1 MSFSIIIA
9 THGDESWHKLAWER
23 AWPSAKNQG
32 AEVLIDHVPDATR
45 AQVRNRLIK
54 EASGDWI
61 ITLDADDELAPGYVT
76 ALERAF
82 KEWAKHKTMYV
93 GKVMPLLTP
102 QVSYVRPGKLE
113 PEKFWPEV
121 DLADGNWMVVG
132 TAAPRALMLEVGGWR
147 TFTGSG
153 VLNEWDDWD
162 MWIRCVQAGA
172 GIVKVPDAV
181 YVAHVRNSPHH
192 SRTRAMTQA
201 WLKEI
206 REANGIG
213 G

>member
-1 MSFSIIIA
+1 MIA

-23 AWPSAKNQG
+23 AWPSARNQG

-45 AQVRNRLIK
+45 AQVRNRLVK

-61 ITLDADDELAPGYVT
+61 ITLDADDELDPGYVT
-76 ALERAF
+76 AME
-82 KEWAKHKTMYV
+82 ETAKRNC
-93 GKVMPLLTP
+93 LLTP
-102 QVSYVRPGKLE
+102 RVSYVRNGRGE
-113 PEKFWPEV
+113 MARFWPEC
-121 DLADGNWMVVG
+121 DLKDGNWMVVG
-132 TAAPRALMLEVGGWR
+132 TAAPRDLMLAVGGWR

-162 MWIRCVQAGA
+162 LWIRCVKAGA

-192 SRTRAMTQA
+192 SRTRAMTKA